1 MNQQIC
7 EICIWNQNKPNMSG
21 LGLWF
26 DSAFL
31 STESVFKK
39 KKKKTTL
46 YPFWVGKSWLT
57 K

>member
-31 STESVFKK
+31 STESVLKK
-39 KKKKTTL
+39 KKKKL
-46 YPFWVGKSWLT
+46 FIRFEWERVG
-57 K
+57 

>member
-7 EICIWNQNKPNMSG
+7 EICIWNQNKPSMSG

-31 STESVFKK
+31 STESVFFLIKK
-39 KKKKTTL
+39 KKL
-46 YPFWVGKSWLT
+46 FIRFEWERVG
-57 K
+57 